1 MKHIPSAFRRRKKQN
16 YSAAAT
22 AAVVANADANEP
34 TQLLTSPVDSERPI
48 GRISI
53 IQGNQPPIKVIQF
66 ADKGRSS
73 ATAVARADNVS
84 PITIIDRPDPEAT
97 MKTPERVLLPVPR
110 DNNDKRYPTPYNN
123 VDSKSFGADQH
134 LSAREQMWYKNQMYL
149 LAKQQQQQNGMPSS
163 RVESKSMAHGDGD
176 RYNDGGG
183 VDRHRYSPRGVDE
196 FENHPWK
203 RSDSD
208 YDDYTYSDDGDTR
221 TNLSTKLLE
230 DDEDSCT
237 TTQYT
242 SALEDDT
249 RTYFSS
255 LLFDDDDD
263 ANSDSSDVFDDV
275 DVALDSAIS
284 GYTTN
289 ATESESLFTSLDDGT
304 SMPYV
309 FELKDDGA
317 KQRPKYQLG
326 VGHNP
331 EFTGHR
337 KSRWSSSKSKRT
349 DLSTSET
356 IPAWPKRD
364 RRKMNSKVDASSEDY
379 VECPLLQVLLE
390 EVSGTYKDAKLA
402 LDQVLHAFC
411 ISPDNLDSISDKL
424 SDAKV
429 ELLEM
434 YHQRGPRR
442 DHTMNYS
449 FQHVR

>member
-1 MKHIPSAFRRRKKQN
+1 MKHIPSAFRRRKKQI

-110 DNNDKRYPTPYNN
+110 DNNDKRNPTPYNN

-221 TNLSTKLLE
+221 TNLSTKLME

-249 RTYFSS
+249 RTYLSS

-337 KSRWSSSKSKRT
+337 KSRRSSSKSKRT

>member
-1 MKHIPSAFRRRKKQN
+1 
-16 YSAAAT
+16 
-22 AAVVANADANEP
+22 
-34 TQLLTSPVDSERPI
+34 
-48 GRISI
+48 
-53 IQGNQPPIKVIQF
+53 VIQF

-110 DNNDKRYPTPYNN
+110 DNNDKRNPTPYNN

-221 TNLSTKLLE
+221 TNLSTKLME

-249 RTYFSS
+249 RTYLSS

-337 KSRWSSSKSKRT
+337 KSRRSSSKSKRT